1 MCPALPVPKDADA
14 FRQVVKEPLKLLWLV
29 VEKIIMKK
37 LVYAAPQA
45 VPVMLETGSR
55 VLLGSESV
63 NVALTVDIADAFSGT
78 NGIIGDGG
86 TISY

>member
-1 MCPALPVPKDADA
+1 
-14 FRQVVKEPLKLLWLV
+14 
-29 VEKIIMKK
+29 MKK

-55 VLLGSESV
+55 VLLGSETV